1 MADLKIRVFKSGEAK
16 PKTTVTIP
24 AGVFRIASKL
34 IPKSAVAALQNEGI
48 DLEELVRLSQN
59 PEVRGTLVEVED
71 HQKNEKVII
80 ALE

>member
-1 MADLKIRVFKSGEAK
+1 MADLKIRVFKGGEAK

-24 AGVFRIASKL
+24 AGIFKIASKL

-48 DLEELVRLSQN
+48 DLDELMRLSQN
-59 PEVRGTLVEVED
+59 PEIRGTLVEVED
-71 HQKNEKVII
+71 HQKNEKIVI